1 MTVVITVE
9 RTIVPGQ
16 SGAEAGRRGGGNG
29 ARPSAPGWRG
39 EPPKP
44 LLPGSIRRHEQRYGG
59 DPAAR
64 TRHGTAAG
72 PLGLLAAVAILST
85 HRDGLTFWLGALTG
99 TVAVLGYL
107 ACFDSP
113 RGIWQWL
120 PAVVGFC
127 AAFLFAGQLLT
138 ALLT

>member
-1 MTVVITVE
+1 MSNATGET
-9 RTIVPGQ
+9 
-16 SGAEAGRRGGGNG
+16 RR
-29 ARPSAPGWRG
+29 PAPGTG
-39 EPPKP
+39 A
-44 LLPGSIRRHEQRYGG
+44 LL
-59 DPAAR
+59 A
-64 TRHGTAAG
+64 

-85 HRDGLTFWLGALTG
+85 HRDGLTFWLGALLG
-99 TVAVLGYL
+99 MVAVLGYL

-127 AAFLFAGQLLT
+127 AAFLFAGQFLI